1 MGGPVMKELI
11 NSRDRL
17 ITVLAADYTALALG
31 LGETKAGMI
40 SLAFSSASAREASS
54 GARAM
59 GHAAGELGFDGQ
71 GLDEEMARVC
81 GMSALAW
88 SKRRDFPFRYVDVMG
103 REGEEGLQE
112 GIFFARGDFR
122 NGRPSLRACAD
133 QIKLILEM
141 YGISSVMASSEIW
154 VESRAESLN
163 APSKHPMWAEW
174 THSAYLRAA
183 ERLAAGR
190 PPG

>member
-1 MGGPVMKELI
+1 MGGGAMKELI
-11 NSRDRL
+11 EGRDRL

-31 LGETKAGMI
+31 LGETRAGVI
-40 SLAFSSASAREASS
+40 SLAFSSASVREASA

-59 GHAAGELGFDGQ
+59 GHSAGEIGREGE
-71 GLDEEMARVC
+71 GLDDEMGRVC

-88 SKRRDFPFRYVDVMG
+88 SKRKDFPFRYVDVIG
-103 REGEEGLQE
+103 REGDEGIQE

-133 QIKLILEM
+133 QITMILGM
-141 YGISSVMASSEIW
+141 YGVRSVLASSEIW

-163 APSKHPMWAEW
+163 APHKHPEWAQW
-174 THSAYLRAA
+174 TRYAYQRAFERAA
-183 ERLAAGR
+183 AGL